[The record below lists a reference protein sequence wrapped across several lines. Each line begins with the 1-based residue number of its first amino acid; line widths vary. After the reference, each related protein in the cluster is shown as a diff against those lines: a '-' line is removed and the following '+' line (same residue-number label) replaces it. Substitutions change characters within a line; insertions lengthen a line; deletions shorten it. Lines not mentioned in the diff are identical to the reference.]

1 MKNQELAEIFYKIAD
16 ILELQNV
23 EWKPQAYRKAARSL
37 ESLSEP
43 IEEIYHKDGLKG
55 LDDLPGIGK
64 SIAEK
69 IEEYIKTGKIRE
81 YEKLKKYAPKGFE
94 DLMNISG
101 LGPKKIRKLYKKL
114 NIKNVKD
121 LQSAIKGKKLEKLFG
136 FGEKTEEKLSEGIEL
151 FKKRKSRFLLGDIY
165 LIAQSLVSQIKNIK
179 YVERTEVAGSLRRMQ
194 ETIGDIDI
202 LVITKKP
209 KEVVDKIVKLDEV
222 KEIIAKGPTKA
233 SVLLKNNTQ
242 CDIRVIPE
250 SSYGSA
256 LMYFTGNKDHNIS
269 LRKLA
274 IKKGYKLS
282 EYGLFKD
289 SEVIA
294 SKTENDIYK
303 KLNFPYIEPELRN
316 NDGELTEK
324 LPKLISY
331 NDIKGDLHVHTNY
344 SDGFNTIKD
353 MVLAA
358 KKLNYEYV
366 AITDHSKTRAI
377 AHGLDDNILLKQINE
392 IKKIQSQVKGIKI
405 LTGMEID
412 IKANGDVDLSDSML
426 KKIDI
431 PIVSIHS
438 SFNMNKSEMTSRIIK
453 ALSHENVKIFGHPTA
468 RLINQRNP
476 INIDFPRLFKFCAD
490 NNKFLEIN
498 SQPSRLDL
506 NDIHIREA
514 LKYKVKF
521 VINTDSHSIDSLNY
535 MKYGI
540 AQARRGWCTKN
551 SVINT
556 LSLKEFLNKIK

>member
-551 SVINT
+551 SVVNT